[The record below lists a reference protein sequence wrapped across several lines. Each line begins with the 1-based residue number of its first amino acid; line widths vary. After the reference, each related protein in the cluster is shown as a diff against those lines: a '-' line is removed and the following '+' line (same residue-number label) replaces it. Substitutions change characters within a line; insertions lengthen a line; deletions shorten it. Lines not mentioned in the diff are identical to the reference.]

1 MGKKKNREMLFAIA
15 GISTLVDAQLYVVTE
30 RRQFF
35 HSLPSIVVNSSCF
48 SPAPRAFAIF
58 SVHFYVYRYP
68 FFFFLYLFYFYILH
82 SHHFFDI
89 IDYRH
94 ICSSDKVLSS
104 QLYFIRFRQ
113 ICLSHF
119 RYLSGLTPTF
129 IIEPL
134 KICPAMPIQA
144 KKKPCYCK
152 GGALSSGLCS
162 QRPFTAEAQ
171 NARWQ

>member
-1 MGKKKNREMLFAIA
+1 MNLKENPCQKVGSMGKKKNREMLFAIA

-48 SPAPRAFAIF
+48 SPAHRAFAIF

-68 FFFFLYLFYFYILH
+68 FSFFLYLFYFYILH

-113 ICLSHF
+113 ICLSFF

-129 IIEPL
+129 IIEPFFHAL
-134 KICPAMPIQA
+134 ILDVDQSVVMIQ
-144 KKKPCYCK
+144 
-152 GGALSSGLCS
+152 LLHLES
-162 QRPFTAEAQ
+162 E
-171 NARWQ
+171 